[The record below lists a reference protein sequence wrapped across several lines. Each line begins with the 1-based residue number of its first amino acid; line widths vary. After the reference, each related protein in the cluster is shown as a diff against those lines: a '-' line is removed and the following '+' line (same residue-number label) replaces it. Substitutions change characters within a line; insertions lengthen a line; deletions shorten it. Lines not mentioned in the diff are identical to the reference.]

1 METEDLF
8 LFPGA
13 LKPFSLLQ
21 HVCRIY
27 YCRTVGAGVWGVEG
41 GGAHCPHP
49 QFLADQLTLS
59 KSGGQITDKRTD
71 AWFRPSCIYTQIF
84 SPRKKLVFPP

>member
-27 YCRTVGAGVWGVEG
+27 YCRTVGEG
-41 GGAHCPHP
+41 GWGALSPSP
-49 QFLADQLTLS
+49 VFGRTVNSIKIRGADYAHH
-59 KSGGQITDKRTD
+59 ITT
-71 AWFRPSCIYTQIF
+71 Y
-84 SPRKKLVFPP
+84 SP

>member
-27 YCRTVGAGVWGVEG
+27 YCRTVGAGGN
-41 GGAHCPHP
+41 CPHP

-59 KSGGQITDKRTD
+59 KSGGQIMPTTLLS
-71 AWFRPSCIYTQIF
+71 APPGF
-84 SPRKKLVFPP
+84 SDLPTALCRAPRG

>member
-27 YCRTVGAGVWGVEG
+27 YCRTVGEVGWGALSPSPVFGRSVNSIKIRGADYYVPHLNFQVFLRPCAELQEG
-41 GGAHCPHP
+41 DEVTIP
-49 QFLADQLTLS
+49 
-59 KSGGQITDKRTD
+59 
-71 AWFRPSCIYTQIF
+71 Y
-84 SPRKKLVFPP
+84 

>member
-27 YCRTVGAGVWGVEG
+27 YCRTDGAGGLG
-41 GGAHCPHP
+41 GTVPIP
-49 QFLADQLTLS
+49 SFW
-59 KSGGQITDKRTD
+59 QI
-71 AWFRPSCIYTQIF
+71 S
-84 SPRKKLVFPP
+84 